1 MAITDT
7 HTTPE
12 IGSGASATGGSSA
25 FPQPR
30 GIAAVIGTGDHKT
43 LGRLYIGFSLCFGV
57 LSLALTALFNVNGV
71 KDMSVMADHSFQFF
85 TLGQVGLAF
94 LLLIPLFV
102 GIATAVV
109 PLQVGASTIAFPRA
123 AAAAFW
129 AWLVSAVLLVVSY
142 VPAVGGGIWETE
154 SKDGSLLTQLALLG
168 LVLSLLLGTV
178 CVVTTVIA
186 LRTAGMHLDQ
196 VPLFSW
202 SMLVAGGVWL
212 FTLPV
217 FAANLAFIFID
228 TKYGAPA
235 LFGTAS
241 KQWSQL
247 SWLFTQPAAFV
258 LAIPALGIVGDAI
271 TTFSRGRQP
280 LRGALLF
287 SIGLFGALSLG
298 AYAQPVYFPGV
309 YLQWVF
315 VSQTA
320 ALFVPVLLLLGTLA
334 YGLKS
339 GSAKAGSPVLLAFV
353 SLLLL
358 LLASFAA
365 IPFGLGRLG
374 LQYSP
379 KAVLA
384 DNLAL
389 RQASTGSPLYTWG
402 VLALLGAGALA
413 GALAGLYLWGP
424 KIAGKKHADGLGSL
438 LAIIVLVGGIL
449 AGAPLLVLGFANR
462 TASLADSA
470 NVMFQAAAAGSAV
483 IAFVVLV
490 ALVVSLASRVS
501 ALSHPAGLDDDA
513 WGFGQTLEWAAGS
526 PPAPGN
532 FGELPHVTSP
542 EPLLDLAESGGTD

>member
-12 IGSGASATGGSSA
+12 TEADAAASPALSA
-25 FPQPR
+25 FPQPE

-43 LGRLYIGFSLCFGV
+43 LGRLYIGFSLFFGV
-57 LSLALTALFNVNGV
+57 AALAFTALFDINGI
-71 KDMSVMADHSFQFF
+71 KDVEVLDAHAFRFF
-85 TLGQVGLAF
+85 TLGQLGLGFLF
-94 LLLIPLFV
+94 LLPLFL
-102 GIATAVV
+102 GLATAVV

-129 AWLVSAVLLVVSY
+129 AWLISAALLLASY
-142 VPAVGGGIWETE
+142 TPALGGGIWVD
-154 SKDGSLLTQLALLG
+154 SKDGSLLTLLALIG
-168 LVLSLLLGTV
+168 LTLSLLLGTV

-217 FAANLAFIFID
+217 FAANLALMFVD

-235 LFGTAS
+235 MFGIAA

-247 SWLFTQPAAFV
+247 SWLFTQPAAFIF
-258 LAIPALGIVGDAI
+258 AIPALGIVGDAI

-298 AYAQPVYFPGV
+298 AYAQPVFFPGV

-315 VSQTA
+315 VSQCA
-320 ALFVPVLLLLGTLA
+320 ALFVPVLILLGTLA
-334 YGLKS
+334 YGLRR
-339 GSAKAGSPVLLAFV
+339 GTPKAGSPVLLGFV

-365 IPFGLGRLG
+365 VPFGIGRLG
-374 LQYSP
+374 LQYTP
-379 KAVLA
+379 KAVIIDPA
-384 DNLAL
+384 V

-402 VLALLGAGALA
+402 VLALIGAGAFAGALA
-413 GALAGLYLWGP
+413 GVYLWGP
-424 KIAGKKHADGLGSL
+424 KIAGKKHADGVGSL
-438 LAIIVLVGGIL
+438 LALLVLVGGLL
-449 AGAPLLVLGFANR
+449 AGTPLLLLGFANR
-462 TASLADSA
+462 TESLADSA
-470 NVMFQAAAAGSAV
+470 NVMFTAAAAGTAV
-483 IAFVVLV
+483 LAFVALV
-490 ALVVSLASRVS
+490 ALVVSIASRVG
-501 ALSHPAGLDDDA
+501 ALSTDATVDADA
-513 WGFGQTLEWAAGS
+513 WGFGQTLEWAAAS
-526 PPAPGN
+526 PPDPGN
-532 FGELPHVTSP
+532 FGELAHVTSP
-542 EPLLDLAESGGTD
+542 EPLLDLAETGGTD